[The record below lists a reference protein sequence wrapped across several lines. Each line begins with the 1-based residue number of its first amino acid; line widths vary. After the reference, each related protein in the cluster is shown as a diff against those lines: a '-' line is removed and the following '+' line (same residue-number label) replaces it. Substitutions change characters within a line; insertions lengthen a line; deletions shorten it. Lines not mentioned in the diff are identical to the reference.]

1 MTEKTQAEVCSS
13 SDALTYSLKTS
24 VDFEVVMSFASLHA
38 DRKEIRGLGQNRE
51 RPILQRIALLLL
63 FCLTAWTPGKGKAV
77 SEPAAGLFSG
87 IVPEV
92 SALAEAQGKTELTE
106 DEAIR
111 RIKELT
117 EAQIQSAYK
126 SGQRPALRDAHA
138 KQHGCVRAEFTVP
151 ASLPATMRQGVF
163 AEAHTF
169 HAWIR
174 FSNAVG
180 SDDQT
185 GLARGM
191 AIKLLGVP
199 GRKILPDEADAATQD
214 FLLVNYPVFNVR
226 TAADYVDFLTKSNAG
241 QLPLFFRAHPE
252 SERITAAI
260 ASQPAGNPLRQR
272 YFSMTPYALGSSN
285 VKYSAKPVSCTTGA
299 TLQDDGGKT
308 HSGGPNYL
316 RAAMTTSLAAGS
328 SCFLFMV
335 QRQTDP
341 ATMPI
346 DDSTVVWSE
355 DLSPFV
361 KVASI
366 TIPPQRFDSPE
377 QQAFCE
383 NLSYTPWHA
392 LPAHQP
398 LGTINRVRRVV
409 YDATSS
415 LRHRLNGVP
424 RREPSGDERFPGSPT
439 W

>member
-1 MTEKTQAEVCSS
+1 M
-13 SDALTYSLKTS
+13 
-24 VDFEVVMSFASLHA
+24 
-38 DRKEIRGLGQNRE
+38 
-51 RPILQRIALLLL
+51 QRIALLLL
-63 FCLTAWTPGKGKAV
+63 FTLTGPGTLGNGEAV
-77 SEPAAGLFSG
+77 PEPARLRSE
-87 IVPEV
+87 IVPEFRF
-92 SALAEAQGKTELTE
+92 LGEAQGKPELTE

-117 EAQIQSAYK
+117 EAQVQNAYR
-126 SGQRPALRDAHA
+126 SGQRPAQRDAHA
-138 KQHGCVRAEFTVP
+138 KQHGCVRADFTVS
-151 ASLPATMRQGVF
+151 ASLPAAIRQGVF

-169 HAWIR
+169 HAWVR

-199 GRKILPDEADAATQD
+199 GRKILPDQADATTQD

-226 TAADYVDFLTKSNAG
+226 TAADYVDFLTKSSAG

-260 ASQPAGNPLRQR
+260 AAQPVGNPLLQR
-272 YFSMTPYALGSSN
+272 YFSMTPYALGGSN
-285 VKYSAKPVSCTTGA
+285 VKYSAKPVSCTTGE
-299 TLQDDGGKT
+299 TLHDEG
-308 HSGGPNYL
+308 SGARSSAPNYL
-316 RAAMTTSLAAGS
+316 RAAMTSSLAAGS
-328 SCFLFMV
+328 SCFSFMV

-346 DDSTVVWSE
+346 DDSTVLWSE
-355 DLSPFV
+355 ELAPFV
-361 KVASI
+361 EVASI

-392 LPAHQP
+392 LPVHQP

-424 RREPSGDERFPGSPT
+424 RREPSGDEHFPGSPT

>member
-1 MTEKTQAEVCSS
+1 MLPLVT
-13 SDALTYSLKTS
+13 
-24 VDFEVVMSFASLHA
+24 
-38 DRKEIRGLGQNRE
+38 
-51 RPILQRIALLLL
+51 LLL
-63 FCLTAWTPGKGKAV
+63 FLLTGSVSLSNGQTVPVPARSLSDNVPKETSIPGG
-77 SEPAAGLFSG
+77 
-87 IVPEV
+87 
-92 SALAEAQGKTELTE
+92 AQGTPELTE

-111 RIKELT
+111 QIKELM
-117 EAQIQSAYK
+117 EAQVQNAYR
-126 SGQRPALRDAHA
+126 SGQRPAHRDAHA
-138 KQHGCVRAEFTVP
+138 KQHGCVRANFTVRG
-151 ASLPATMRQGVF
+151 SLPVAMRQGVL

-180 SDDQT
+180 SDDQA

-199 GRKILPDEADAATQD
+199 GRKILPDESDATTQD

-241 QLPLFFRAHPE
+241 QLPIFFRAHPE

-260 ASQPAGNPLRQR
+260 AAQPVGNPLLQR

-285 VKYSAKPVSCTTGA
+285 VKYSAKPVSCTTGE
-299 TLQDDGGKT
+299 TLHDEGGGE
-308 HSGGPNYL
+308 HSSGPNYL
-316 RAAMTTSLAAGS
+316 RAAMTTTLAGGS
-328 SCFLFMV
+328 SCFVFMV

-341 ATMPI
+341 TTMPI
-346 DDSTVVWSE
+346 DDSTVLWDE
-355 DLSPFV
+355 KLGPFV
-361 KVASI
+361 EVASI
-366 TIPPQRFDSPE
+366 TIPRQSFDSPE

-392 LPAHQP
+392 LPVHEP
-398 LGTINRVRRVV
+398 LGTINRIRRVV
-409 YDATSS
+409 YDAISS

-424 RREPSGDERFPGSPT
+424 RREPSGDEHFPGSPT

>member
-1 MTEKTQAEVCSS
+1 MLFRIIGLKSAPQLASSKSRPRPNPLRLLSWEYNCGRESLSTPEKRPTVVQRL
-13 SDALTYSLKTS
+13 AL
-24 VDFEVVMSFASLHA
+24 F
-38 DRKEIRGLGQNRE
+38 
-51 RPILQRIALLLL
+51 LL
-63 FCLTAWTPGKGKAV
+63 FSLTRCGTLGNGEAV
-77 SEPAAGLFSG
+77 PEPARLFSE
-87 IVPEV
+87 IVPEI
-92 SALAEAQGKTELTE
+92 SLLGEAHGKHGLTE

-117 EAQIQSAYK
+117 EAQVQNAYRG
-126 SGQRPALRDAHA
+126 GQRPAQRDAHA
-138 KQHGCVRAEFTVP
+138 KQHGCVRADFTVP
-151 ASLPATMRQGVF
+151 ASLPAAMRQGVF

-169 HAWIR
+169 HAWVR

-180 SDDQT
+180 SDDQA

-199 GRKILPDEADAATQD
+199 GRKILPDQADATTQD
-214 FLLVNYPVFNVR
+214 FLLVNYPVFNIR
-226 TAADYVDFLTKSNAG
+226 TAADYVDFLSKSSAG

-260 ASQPAGNPLRQR
+260 TAQPVGNPLLQR
-272 YFSMTPYALGSSN
+272 YFSMTPYALGNSN
-285 VKYSAKPVSCTTGA
+285 VKYSAKPASCTTGE
-299 TLQDDGGKT
+299 TLRDEGGGT
-308 HSGGPNYL
+308 RSSGSNYL

-346 DDSTVVWSE
+346 DDSTILWSE
-355 DLSPFV
+355 ENSPFV
-361 KVASI
+361 EVASI
-366 TIPPQRFDSPE
+366 TIPPQRFDSLE
-377 QQAFCE
+377 QQDFCE

-398 LGTINRVRRVV
+398 LGTINRIRRVV

-424 RREPSGDERFPGSPT
+424 RREPSGDEHFPGSST

>member
-1 MTEKTQAEVCSS
+1 VQRL
-13 SDALTYSLKTS
+13 ALFLFFSLTGCG
-24 VDFEVVMSFASLHA
+24 A
-38 DRKEIRGLGQNRE
+38 LGNGE
-51 RPILQRIALLLL
+51 
-63 FCLTAWTPGKGKAV
+63 AV
-77 SEPAAGLFSG
+77 AEPARLLSE

-92 SALAEAQGKTELTE
+92 SSLGEAQEKPKLTE
-106 DEAIR
+106 NEAIR

-117 EAQIQSAYK
+117 EAQVQNAYRN
-126 SGQRPALRDAHA
+126 GQRPAQRDAHA
-138 KQHGCVRAEFTVP
+138 KQHGWVRANFTIP
-151 ASLPATMRQGVF
+151 ASLPHATRQGVF

-180 SDDQT
+180 SDDQA

-199 GRKILPDEADAATQD
+199 GPKILPDQTDATTQD

-226 TAADYVDFLTKSNAG
+226 TAADYVDFLTKSSAG
-241 QLPLFFRAHPE
+241 QLPLFFLAHPE

-260 ASQPAGNPLRQR
+260 AAQSVGNPLLQR
-272 YFSMTPYALGSSN
+272 YFSMTPYALGSSH
-285 VKYSAKPVSCTTGA
+285 VKYSAKPVSCTTGE
-299 TLQDDGGKT
+299 TLHDEGRGARST
-308 HSGGPNYL
+308 GPDYL
-316 RAAMTTSLAAGS
+316 RAAMKNSLATVS

-346 DDSTVVWSE
+346 DDSTILWSE
-355 DLSPFV
+355 NLAPFV
-361 KVASI
+361 EVASI

-377 QQAFCE
+377 QQDFCE

-392 LPAHQP
+392 LPVHQP
-398 LGTINRVRRVV
+398 LGTINRIRRVV
-409 YDATSS
+409 YDAVSS
-415 LRHRLNGVP
+415 LRHRLNDVP
-424 RREPSGDERFPGSPT
+424 RREPSEDEHFPGSPT

>member
-1 MTEKTQAEVCSS
+1 M
-13 SDALTYSLKTS
+13 
-24 VDFEVVMSFASLHA
+24 
-38 DRKEIRGLGQNRE
+38 R
-51 RPILQRIALLLL
+51 RIALLLL
-63 FCLTAWTPGKGKAV
+63 FALSRSGPLGNGEAVAEPVRLFPKTVPAV
-77 SEPAAGLFSG
+77 SFLG
-87 IVPEV
+87 
-92 SALAEAQGKTELTE
+92 EAQGKSGLTE
-106 DEAIR
+106 EEAIR

-117 EAQIQSAYK
+117 EAQIQNAYR
-126 SGQRPALRDAHA
+126 SGLRPAQRDAHA
-138 KQHGCVRAEFTVP
+138 KQHGCVRADFTVL
-151 ASLPATMRQGVF
+151 ASLPSAMRQGVF

-180 SDDQT
+180 TDDQA

-199 GRKILPDEADAATQD
+199 GRKILPDQADATTQD

-226 TAADYVDFLTKSNAG
+226 TAADYVDFLTKSDAG

-260 ASQPAGNPLRQR
+260 AAQPVGNPLLQR
-272 YFSMTPYALGSSN
+272 YYSMTPYALGSSK
-285 VKYSAKPVSCTTGA
+285 VKYSAKPVSCTTGE
-299 TLQDDGGKT
+299 TLHDEGGGVR
-308 HSGGPNYL
+308 SSEPDYL
-316 RAAMTTSLAAGS
+316 RAAMRARLADGA
-328 SCFLFMV
+328 SCFSFMV

-341 ATMPI
+341 AKMPI
-346 DDSTVVWSE
+346 DDSTVLWSE
-355 DLSPFV
+355 ELAPFV
-361 KVASI
+361 TVASI

-392 LPAHQP
+392 LPVHQP
-398 LGTINRVRRVV
+398 LGTINRIRRVV

-424 RREPSGDERFPGSPT
+424 RREPSGDEHFPGSPS